1 MRNAKILLLAFIFS
15 LLFGLSALSSQVM
28 AQTPP
33 ATTDSSQSS
42 TTSTQQNQCAGVNTS
57 IINCNAT
64 EANPGD
70 AIMELLKWVVNI
82 LSAGVVIVAIGV
94 MVYAGF
100 LYTTSAGSPE
110 QTKKALNLIRDA
122 VIGLIAFGAMYIL
135 LNWLVPGGVS
145 VL

>member
-15 LLFGLSALSSQVM
+15 LLFGFTALSSQAM
-28 AQTPP
+28 AQTPLP
-33 ATTDSSQSS
+33 
-42 TTSTQQNQCAGVNTS
+42 QNQCAGVNTS
-57 IINCNAT
+57 IIDCNAT
-64 EANPGD
+64 DANPGD
-70 AIMELLKWVVNI
+70 AIMELLKWVVNL

-122 VIGLIAFGAMYIL
+122 VIGLIAFGARYIL
-135 LNWLVPGGVS
+135 LNWVIPGGVS

>member
-15 LLFGLSALSSQVM
+15 LLFGFTALSSQAM
-28 AQTPP
+28 AQTP
-33 ATTDSSQSS
+33 Q
-42 TTSTQQNQCAGVNTS
+42 QQNQCAGVNTS
-57 IINCNAT
+57 IIDCNAT
-64 EANPGD
+64 DANPGD
-70 AIMELLKWVVNI
+70 AIMELLKWVVNL

-135 LNWLVPGGVS
+135 LNWVVPGGVS

>member
-15 LLFGLSALSSQVM
+15 LLFGFTALSSQAM
-28 AQTPP
+28 AQTPSP
-33 ATTDSSQSS
+33 
-42 TTSTQQNQCAGVNTS
+42 QNQCAGVNTS
-57 IINCNAT
+57 IIDCNAT
-64 EANPGD
+64 DANPGD
-70 AIMELLKWVVNI
+70 AIMELLKWVVNL

-135 LNWLVPGGVS
+135 LNWVIPGGVS